1 MLFRFP
7 PATDAL
13 GLSAG
18 DAVAGEE
25 ELMFRASLLAVLAPT
40 ELTEGCLR
48 TLGAGAL
55 PLGFLAVW
63 ATAPFDEGRLIAGI
77 SFGNS

>member
-1 MLFRFP
+1 
-7 PATDAL
+7 
-13 GLSAG
+13 
-18 DAVAGEE
+18 
-25 ELMFRASLLAVLAPT
+25 MFRASLLAVLAPT
-40 ELTEGCLR
+40 ELTDGCLR

-77 SFGNS
+77 RFGNS